1 MGILGIVLLVIFL
14 LSAVL
19 LIVLVLMQDEQGEGL
34 GGLFGGGSTTTF
46 GSRSGNVLTKFTGIL
61 GAIFLICSF
70 GLAWINRTQ
79 EEGDVIGAAR
89 KRQAEESRIEA
100 WWAPEED
107 SGNAEDSGTE

>member
-34 GGLFGGGSTTTF
+34 GGLFGGGSSTTF
-46 GSRSGNVLTKFTGIL
+46 GSRSGNILTKFTGIL
-61 GAIFLICSF
+61 GAIFLTCSF

-89 KRQAEESRIEA
+89 KRQAEETKIEA
-100 WWAPEED
+100 WWLPEDGSGGPEET
-107 SGNAEDSGTE
+107 GAE

>member
-19 LIVLVLMQDEQGEGL
+19 LIIIVLMQDEQGEGL

-61 GAIFLICSF
+61 GAVFLVCSF
-70 GLAWINRTQ
+70 GLAWVNRTQ

-89 KRQAEESRIEA
+89 KRQAEETRVEA
-100 WWAPEED
+100 WWLPDEGD
-107 SGNAEDSGTE
+107 SASGEAAAE